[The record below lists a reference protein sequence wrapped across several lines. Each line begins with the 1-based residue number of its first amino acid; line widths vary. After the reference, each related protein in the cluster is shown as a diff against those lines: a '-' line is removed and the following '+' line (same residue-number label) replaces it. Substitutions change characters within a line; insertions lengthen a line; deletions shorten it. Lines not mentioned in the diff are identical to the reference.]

1 MKTPL
6 ALALIAVGLV
16 MLGVVFVAGYRMS
29 QTFQVEVQGEG
40 DLISV
45 LAQNSA
51 VLIELLIKVAFLGVS
66 LAAGS
71 VVLSK
76 GVDLLRDCPEA
87 R

>member
-1 MKTPL
+1 MRTPL
-6 ALALIAVGLV
+6 ALALIAIGLV
-16 MLGVVFVAGYRMS
+16 MLGIVFAAGYRTF
-29 QTFQVEVQGEG
+29 QTFQVDVQGEG

-76 GVDLLRDCPEA
+76 GADLLKDCPET